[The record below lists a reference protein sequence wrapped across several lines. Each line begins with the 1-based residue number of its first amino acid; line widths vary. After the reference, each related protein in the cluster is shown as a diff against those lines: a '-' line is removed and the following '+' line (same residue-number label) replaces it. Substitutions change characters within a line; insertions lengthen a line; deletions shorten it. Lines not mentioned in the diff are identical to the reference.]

1 MSIRIENI
9 GKQFTRRAEAAPR
22 SFKEWFV
29 QWGRR
34 APAPAPFWALKD
46 VSVTV
51 GDGEMLG
58 VIGANGAGKSTLLRL
73 IGGVLAPDAGTVAVD
88 GRIGGL
94 LSLYTGFAD
103 DLTGREN
110 IYTAGI
116 VAGLSRREVTRR
128 MDAIIDFAELAHAI
142 DAPFRTYSTGMQLR
156 LGFAIAMHTDPD
168 VLLIDEALSVGDL
181 AFQQKCLARIKA
193 FQRAGCALVFVSH
206 APAQVRQLCDQVL
219 WLEQGRVVACGPPDV
234 VTGQYES
241 QMMAETLRR
250 LPDAHPAAARP
261 TDAAAEG
268 LSTGRGGTGLVLNE
282 TRFGSLE
289 AQIEQVR
296 LLDAAGRPTAAVPA
310 GRPLTVAV
318 TYHAPTALTSPI
330 VSVTLQRPDG
340 TVGADLNTE
349 AEQVPL
355 PALAGRGRVLLHLDR
370 LDAAPGDYFV
380 NVGLYAAGWRY
391 AYDFHWRAYPL
402 RVTGGQPAPAPWSP
416 PRRWVLE
423 DDDGMTA
430 DRERNGRQRPARD
443 VTTPPVADG

>member
-9 GKQFTRRAEAAPR
+9 GKQFARRAEAAPR

-34 APAPAPFWALKD
+34 APAPAPFWALRD

-51 GDGEMLG
+51 ADGEMLG

-128 MDAIIDFAELAHAI
+128 MDAIIDFAELAPAI

-206 APAQVRQLCDQVL
+206 APAQVRQLCDRVL
-219 WLEQGRVVACGPPDV
+219 WLEAGRVVACGPPDV

-250 LPDAHPAAARP
+250 LPDDHPAASGDGAP
-261 TDAAAEG
+261 LEAGTDDGSG
-268 LSTGRGGTGLVLNE
+268 LILNE

-289 AQIEQVR
+289 ATISAVR
-296 LLDAAGRPTAAVPA
+296 LLGADGRPAATVAA
-310 GRPLTVAV
+310 GRPLTVEV
-318 TYHAPTALTSPI
+318 TYDAPTPVASPI
-330 VSVTLQRPDG
+330 VSVALQRPDG
-340 TVGADLNTE
+340 TVAMDVNTE

-355 PALAGRGRVLLHLDR
+355 PSLAGRGRVQLQLDR
-370 LDAAPGDYFV
+370 LGAAPGDYFV
-380 NVGLYAAGWRY
+380 NVGLYAAGWCY
-391 AYDFHWRAYPL
+391 AYDFHWQAYTL
-402 RVTGGQPAPAPWSP
+402 RVTGGQPAAAPWSP

-423 DDDGMTA
+423 EGTGA
-430 DRERNGRQRPARD
+430 QAGAVEKK
-443 VTTPPVADG
+443 TTPSPNGAAPTG